1 MRLRRRDTVQRALPR
16 AAAAAL
22 ALSMLGFQATATEIY
37 RWKDEQGNT
46 VFSER
51 RPPKVNDAAIV
62 ELKTGKASGDAAERL
77 EKARAQFAPPKPEKT
92 PAKAELTPE
101 QQARRA
107 SACNQARDALAI
119 LQENNRPRYQAD
131 DGQLIVMDDAL
142 KAARIADAEQKI
154 GEYCDD

>member
-1 MRLRRRDTVQRALPR
+1 MRLRQRDTVQRALPR

-22 ALSMLGFQATATEIY
+22 ALSMLGFQVTATEIY

-51 RPPKVNDAAIV
+51 RPPQINDAATV
-62 ELKTGKASGDAAERL
+62 KLKTGKATGDAAERL
-77 EKARAQFAPPKPEKT
+77 EKARAQFAPPKPAKT

-101 QQARRA
+101 QKAMRA
-107 SACNQARDALAI
+107 SACAQARDALAI

-131 DGQLIVMDDAL
+131 DGQLIVMDGAL

>member
-1 MRLRRRDTVQRALPR
+1 MRLRRRNTLQRALPR
-16 AAAAAL
+16 VAAAAL
-22 ALSMLGFQATATEIY
+22 ALMVLGFQATATEIY
-37 RWKDEQGNT
+37 RWKDEKGNT

-51 RPPKVNDAAIV
+51 RPPQAKDAAVV

-77 EKARAQFAPPKPEKT
+77 EKARAQFAPPKPVKT

-107 SACNQARDALAI
+107 SACTQARDALAI